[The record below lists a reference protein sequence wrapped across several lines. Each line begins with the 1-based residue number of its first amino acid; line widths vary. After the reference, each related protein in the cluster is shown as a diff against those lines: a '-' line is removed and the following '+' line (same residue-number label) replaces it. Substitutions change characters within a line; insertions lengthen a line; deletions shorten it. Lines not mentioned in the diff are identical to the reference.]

1 MTTTSERAG
10 GAASMLT
17 AGGLAVFAAAYGW
30 LVLTGTSEV
39 TASSDPGA
47 SGVSLLGAF
56 LPALVAVVIALV
68 VPPHALP
75 TVLAG
80 VPAHRLRREVLVL
93 VGMAVAFPLVVLL
106 VPDDL
111 AYPLLKIGLL
121 LVVPLVAF
129 RLLRGSGPAA
139 RTAPRPL
146 VWAAPCAAALA
157 WFLTSQVGPLA
168 APLTQALPDPGTLAV
183 VSLVTLLTA
192 GVLEEV
198 FYRAWLQTRL
208 ERADRCRTGRRRAGA
223 AVHRHAR
230 RAHRGPP
237 GRARDGSGGR
247 TRRPRVVRADAGR
260 AVGPLPQHLGDRR
273 DPHHDQPGLRRPA
286 VRLTVGEHR
295 GGQHVPADAPP
306 AVHDLLDEDERG
318 GPRPLPVD
326 PHVELGRLLDDVL
339 LLRRRDGAGGDLEVG
354 ERHGD
359 LLVVQSWSVRAM

>member
-168 APLTQALPDPGTLAV
+168 A
-183 VSLVTLLTA
+183 
-192 GVLEEV
+192 
-198 FYRAWLQTRL
+198 
-208 ERADRCRTGRRRAGA
+208 
-223 AVHRHAR
+223 H
-230 RAHRGPP
+230 
-237 GRARDGSGGR
+237 
-247 TRRPRVVRADAGR
+247 
-260 AVGPLPQHLGDRR
+260 
-273 DPHHDQPGLRRPA
+273 
-286 VRLTVGEHR
+286 
-295 GGQHVPADAPP
+295 
-306 AVHDLLDEDERG
+306 
-318 GPRPLPVD
+318 
-326 PHVELGRLLDDVL
+326 
-339 LLRRRDGAGGDLEVG
+339 
-354 ERHGD
+354 
-359 LLVVQSWSVRAM
+359 